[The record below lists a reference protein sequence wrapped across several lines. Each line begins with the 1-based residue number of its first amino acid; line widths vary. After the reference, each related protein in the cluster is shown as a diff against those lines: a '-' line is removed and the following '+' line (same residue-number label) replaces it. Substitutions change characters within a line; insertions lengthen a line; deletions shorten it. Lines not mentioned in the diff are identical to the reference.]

1 VGGGLRGASAEQ
13 DAHRRPV
20 GELVF
25 EGSWLVFGDKFHRAD
40 RPCAHAAAL
49 RDGLWIDSESSAPM
63 LLLDCELPSSFRP
76 WTVYLEDRLPPPP
89 APTEEPVGSAGT
101 RAFSGR
107 TSWRAQGMNE
117 TDSFIHFKGLRKSHW
132 CIQKNKSDCPLN
144 FAVSSACFVRGL
156 NCGSFWNCLPQGD
169 CAVSRSAAR

>member
-1 VGGGLRGASAEQ
+1 VLQKRMREMLVDPAGGQWAADCVVRALSKKGFY
-13 DAHRRPV
+13 AHRRPV
-20 GELVF
+20 GELAF

-40 RPCAHAAAL
+40 RPYAHAAAL

-107 TSWRAQGMNE
+107 TSWRALKE
-117 TDSFIHFKGLRKSHW
+117 
-132 CIQKNKSDCPLN
+132 
-144 FAVSSACFVRGL
+144 
-156 NCGSFWNCLPQGD
+156 
-169 CAVSRSAAR
+169 